1 LSLAGNLRTMPFADV
16 VQWIA
21 ASLKTGTLVID
32 GPRFTKKVYFS
43 RGNVVAV
50 ASDNP
55 REMLGYYLVGWRY
68 LTEELLLYLIEM
80 QEHFN
85 IMLGELT
92 VKLGHMTRK
101 ELERVIR
108 VKTEETVYDLI
119 RWEEGNFRFLEGQLP
134 ERDFIRVDLTPSSFL
149 LEGFRQRDELLRMSR
164 VVPSTRHVPVPVGD
178 LGKAEGYEGAILEA
192 IDGARNIED
201 LALWC
206 RVPMFT
212 VLSVVYERYRKELLR
227 VDPPLEEQERRR
239 IPGQSEPV
247 WQELADEIE
256 ELVERDRLLD
266 ALQQAEI
273 LRTKFKDR
281 HQAVDRAAEVE
292 YKVAQKLNEGPLKG
306 DSTLEPA
313 AQPEELIRLDCA
325 PAEGFVLS
333 RINSIYTVHEVLSQL
348 PGSELQNKA
357 ILHNLW
363 RRGLIKARDATGVK
377 LYRDSHR
384 IG

>member
-1 LSLAGNLRTMPFADV
+1 
-16 VQWIA
+16 
-21 ASLKTGTLVID
+21 
-32 GPRFTKKVYFS
+32 
-43 RGNVVAV
+43 
-50 ASDNP
+50 
-55 REMLGYYLVGWRY
+55 MLGYYLVGWRY
-68 LTEELLLYLIEM
+68 LTEELLQYLIEM

-85 IMLGELT
+85 IMLGELA

-108 VKTEETVYDLI
+108 VKTEESIFDLI

-149 LEGFRQRDELLRMSR
+149 LEGFRQRDETLRMSR
-164 VVPSTRHVPVPVGD
+164 VVPSSRHVPVPLGE
-178 LGKAEGYEGAILEA
+178 LGKTDGYEGAILQA
-192 IDGARNIED
+192 IDGVRNIED

-212 VLSVVYERYRKELLR
+212 VASVVYERHNKGLLR
-227 VDPPLEEQERRR
+227 VDPPADEKEKRR

-247 WQELADEIE
+247 WQDLSDEIE
-256 ELVERDRLLD
+256 ELIERDRLLD
-266 ALQQAEI
+266 ALQMAEA
-273 LRTKFKDR
+273 LKTKFKDR
-281 HQAVDRAAEVE
+281 PQAVQRAAEVE
-292 YKVAQKLNEGPLKG
+292 YQVAHALDEGPLKG

-313 AQPEELIRLDCA
+313 AQPEELIKLDCA

-333 RINSIYTVHEVLSQL
+333 RINSIYTVREVLSQL

-363 RRGLIKARDATGVK
+363 RRGLVKARDATGVK

-384 IG
+384 IV